1 VYNGER
7 EMAAITIYDEKGR
20 TKLPKKVLEWLG
32 VKKGDKIFA
41 IKLTDEDAVKLVPL
55 EKAKSIIQWPQLNGI
70 EEEKALKRRTEAF
83 YEAL

>member
-1 VYNGER
+1 VYTGESKV
-7 EMAAITIYDEKGR
+7 ATITIYDEKGR

-32 VKKGDKIFA
+32 LKRGDKVFA

-55 EKAKSIIQWPQLNGI
+55 EKAKSIIQWPRLDGI
-70 EEEKALKRRTEAF
+70 EEEKALKRKTETV